1 MTRPSWRA
9 ALAAVVGIAA
19 GVAARDA
26 RGELGDPIRGQSL
39 FVEKG
44 CVRCHAVRGSG
55 GRIGPDLGRTAVK
68 ASFFELAA
76 GMWNH
81 SVVMESKMQEA
92 RITRPTF
99 RNDELGD
106 LVAFLYFLNY
116 FDEPGDPNL
125 GKVLFAQKHCIQ
137 CHRIGRE
144 GGTTGPPLDR
154 LPRGTAPLRIAQ
166 DLWNH
171 GPVMVPAIKRTG
183 MDVPKFEGSEIV
195 DLFAY
200 LRSRGP
206 RQAAREFRSAGDPER
221 GKKVFADKGCARC
234 HAIFGRGAAIGPD
247 LGKAELRGSVTQL
260 AGRMWNHWPAMAE
273 AMGALGMAPPTFRE
287 EEMADLFAF
296 LFLSRYGGRPG
307 DLMRGEAVYRAKGC
321 AACHGHRGEGN
332 IGPAL
337 GQFVAGAPKER
348 VAQLMWNHAPQMGE
362 KMSSYGVPWPS
373 FEADEMAN
381 LFAFLETGLQSAPA
395 DGGRPRGPAETSGRA
410 AEKTPV
416 PEHEP
421 GRNDP

>member
-1 MTRPSWRA
+1 
-9 ALAAVVGIAA
+9 
-19 GVAARDA
+19 
-26 RGELGDPIRGQSL
+26 
-39 FVEKG
+39 
-44 CVRCHAVRGSG
+44 
-55 GRIGPDLGRTAVK
+55 
-68 ASFFELAA
+68 
-76 GMWNH
+76 
-81 SVVMESKMQEA
+81 
-92 RITRPTF
+92 
-99 RNDELGD
+99 
-106 LVAFLYFLNY
+106 
-116 FDEPGDPNL
+116 
-125 GKVLFAQKHCIQ
+125 
-137 CHRIGRE
+137 
-144 GGTTGPPLDR
+144 
-154 LPRGTAPLRIAQ
+154 
-166 DLWNH
+166 
-171 GPVMVPAIKRTG
+171 
-183 MDVPKFEGSEIV
+183 
-195 DLFAY
+195 
-200 LRSRGP
+200 
-206 RQAAREFRSAGDPER
+206 
-221 GKKVFADKGCARC
+221 
-234 HAIFGRGAAIGPD
+234 
-247 LGKAELRGSVTQL
+247 
-260 AGRMWNHWPAMAE
+260 
-273 AMGALGMAPPTFRE
+273 
-287 EEMADLFAF
+287 MADLFAF